1 VRAPGCDGGRIAVL
15 PLAPARANPGVT
27 RLVAP
32 IAPRAGNA
40 DLCITY
46 TATGVNPMWAVDGV
60 ELLTQ

>member
-1 VRAPGCDGGRIAVL
+1 VL
-15 PLAPARANPGVT
+15 PLAPARANSGVT

-32 IAPRAGNA
+32 IVPQDGRE

-46 TATGVNPMWAVDGV
+46 TAARVNPMWAVDRV